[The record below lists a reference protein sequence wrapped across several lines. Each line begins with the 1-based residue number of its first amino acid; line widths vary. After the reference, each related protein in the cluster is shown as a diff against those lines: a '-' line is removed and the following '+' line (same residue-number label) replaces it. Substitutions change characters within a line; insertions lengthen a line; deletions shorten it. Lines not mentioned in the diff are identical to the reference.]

1 MRCRV
6 CNSEIDTGIA
16 KCPKCGFP
24 VLQMVKG
31 DVAEEK
37 KMNELAENFRKKKV
51 ETVSVQMVV
60 YSNGIENDKP
70 KVIKEDY
77 ILLAKGEQLLGHE
90 IIWYPENFARLSGDC
105 KLRVRLIRT
114 NGESQ
119 DVDISVENPN
129 IMDFWKI
136 GVAPQDGMAFK
147 IVLGSKKS
155 YSSSEKISY
164 L

>member
-1 MRCRV
+1 MKCRV
-6 CNSEIDTGIA
+6 CNSEINVGIA

-31 DVAEEK
+31 DAAEEK
-37 KMNELAENFRKKKV
+37 KMNELADNFRKKKV
-51 ETVSVQMVV
+51 GPVRIQMTV
-60 YSNGIENDKP
+60 YTNALENDKV
-70 KVIKEDY
+70 KVVKEED
-77 ILLAKGEQLLGHE
+77 ILLAQGEQLLENG

-105 KLRVRLIRT
+105 KLKLKLIRT

-119 DVDISVENPN
+119 TLNISVANPN

-136 GVAPQDGMAFK
+136 GVQPLDGLEFK
-147 IVLGSKKS
+147 VVLGNTNG
-155 YSSSEKISY
+155 YSSSDKFSY